1 MIDYDKII
9 PQKIR
14 DIQPSGIRKFFD
26 IAQHVDGVIS
36 LSVGEPDF
44 KTPWTARKEAINVLE
59 KGRTAYTANA
69 GLIQLRKEIANYL
82 FSFIHTEYDPE
93 GEIIVTV
100 GGSEALD
107 LATRALVQPGDE
119 VLVPEPSFVCYSPI
133 VTVCG
138 GTPVP
143 IVMTEEDKFKLRAD
157 ALKAAITPRTK
168 ALILPFPNNPTGSVM
183 RREELEKI
191 AEVLRGTDIMVISDE
206 IYSEMTYGGEKHVS
220 IASLEGM
227 QERTIVVNGFSKTY
241 AMTGWRLG
249 YCAGP
254 RPVIKQMLKLHQ
266 YCIMSSPTVS
276 QYAAI
281 AALTKCRE
289 DVDRMLE
296 EYDMRRRLVV
306 KGFNDMGL
314 ACFEPEGAFYVFPC
328 IKSTGMSSTEFC
340 EKLIYGKKVAV
351 VPGSAFGASGEGYV
365 RVSYAYSVQH
375 ITTALERI
383 REFVKEIRKS

>member
-26 IAQHVDGVIS
+26 IAQQVEGVIS

-44 KTPWTARKEAINVLE
+44 KTPWAARKEAINILE

-69 GLIQLRKEIANYL
+69 GLIQLRKEISVYL
-82 FSFIHTEYDPE
+82 EDFIRTKYEPD

-107 LATRALVQPGDE
+107 LAMRALIQPGDE

-143 IVMTEEDKFKLRAD
+143 IVMTQEDKFKLRAD

-183 RREELEKI
+183 RREELERI
-191 AEVLRGTDIMVISDE
+191 AEVLRGTDIMIISDE
-206 IYSEMTYGGEKHVS
+206 IYSEMTYNGEKHVS
-220 IASLEGM
+220 IASLDGM
-227 QERTIVVNGFSKTY
+227 RERTIVVNGFSKTY

-281 AALTKCRE
+281 AALTRCRE

-314 ACFEPEGAFYVFPC
+314 TCFEPEGAFYVFPC
-328 IKSTGMSSTEFC
+328 IKSTGMSSSEFC
-340 EKLIYGKKVAV
+340 EKLIYSRKVAV

-383 REFVKEIRKS
+383 REFVEELKK

>member
-26 IAQHVDGVIS
+26 IAQQVEGVIS

-44 KTPWTARKEAINVLE
+44 KTPWAARKEAINVLE

-69 GLIQLRKEIANYL
+69 GLIQLRKEISLYL
-82 FSFIHTEYDPE
+82 RNFIRTEYDPE

-107 LATRALVQPGDE
+107 LAMRALIQPGDE

-143 IVMTEEDKFKLRAD
+143 IIMTEEDKFKLRAD
-157 ALKAAITPRTK
+157 SLKAAITPRTK
-168 ALILPFPNNPTGSVM
+168 ALILPFPNNPTGSIM

-206 IYSEMTYGGEKHVS
+206 IYSEMTYGSEKHVS
-220 IASLEGM
+220 IAELERM

-266 YCIMSSPTVS
+266 YCIMSSPTIS

-281 AALTKCRE
+281 AALTNCRK

-314 ACFEPEGAFYVFPC
+314 SCFEPEGAFYVFPC
-328 IKSTGMSSTEFC
+328 IKSTGMKSSEFC
-340 EKLIYGKKVAV
+340 EKLIYSKKVAV
-351 VPGSAFGASGEGYV
+351 VPGSAFGESGEGYV

-383 REFVKEIRKS
+383 REFVEELKK